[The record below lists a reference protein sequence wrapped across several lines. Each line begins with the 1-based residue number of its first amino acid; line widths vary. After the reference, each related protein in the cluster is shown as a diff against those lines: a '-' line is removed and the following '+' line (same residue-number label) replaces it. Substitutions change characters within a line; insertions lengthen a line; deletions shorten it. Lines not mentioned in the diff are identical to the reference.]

1 MTIEVNALT
10 KEGRIKDITFQI
22 ATNQITALIGEN
34 GAGKTTLLHLIAGN
48 LQPSSG
54 SVQFSG
60 YLEKDIRSTIG
71 FLPQFPAFP
80 LWMTGLEYLTY
91 IGRLFGFTKKQA
103 YEKALT
109 LLQIVRLNANDRQ
122 RIETYS
128 GGMKQRLG
136 IAQALIGDPGIL
148 LLDEPVSALDPI
160 GRTEVME
167 LLLQLKKGRS
177 ILYSTHILHD
187 AEQISD
193 AYVLMHKGELIS
205 AETITSF
212 TNQNESILEIET
224 VDHEQLSKRIA
235 QCYPQWIV
243 HKNLNV
249 LEIIPK
255 NENERADLAVL
266 TLLTD
271 GHYKFQAIRKRKKT
285 LVDVFG
291 EAVRG

>member
-10 KEGRIKDITFQI
+10 KEGRMKDVTFQI
-22 ATNQITALIGEN
+22 ATNEITALIGEN

-48 LQPSSG
+48 LHPSSG

-60 YLEKDIRSTIG
+60 YRERDIRSTIG
-71 FLPQFPAFP
+71 FLPQFPAFH
-80 LWMTGLEYLTY
+80 LWMTGLEYLTH
-91 IGRLFGFTKKQA
+91 IGRLFGLAKNQA
-103 YEKALT
+103 HEQALT
-109 LLQIVRLNANDRQ
+109 LLQLVHLNAKDRQ

-167 LLLQLKKGRS
+167 LLLQLKTGRS
-177 ILYSTHILHD
+177 ILYSTHVLHD

-193 AYVLMHKGELIS
+193 AYVLMHKGELIT
-205 AETITSF
+205 ADTMTSF
-212 TNQNESILEIET
+212 NNQSETILEIET
-224 VDHEQLSKRIA
+224 IDHERLSKRIT
-235 QCYPQWIV
+235 QCYPHWIV
-243 HKNLNV
+243 RNKLNF
-249 LEIIPK
+249 LEIKTK
-255 NENERADLAVL
+255 NEKERADIAILE
-266 TLLTD
+266 LLTN
-271 GHYKFQAIRKRKKT
+271 GHYQFSAIRKRKKT
-285 LVDVFG
+285 LADLFR